1 MERLRII
8 SRFWPVALCAVFYIY
23 LAVHAFTGRQ
33 GLLRWIDYERETQSL
48 QLKLDRLMAE
58 REALEQREG
67 YMAGPQLDVDWLDYK
82 LRENL
87 FYSHPKEI
95 TIWLDE

>member
-8 SRFWPVALCAVFYIY
+8 FRFWPMALCAVFYIY

-33 GLLRWIDYERETQSL
+33 GLLRWIDYERETNSL
-48 QLKLDRLMAE
+48 QIKLDRLVAE
-58 REALEQREG
+58 REALEQRES
-67 YMAGPQLDVDWLDYK
+67 YMAGPHLDVDWLDYK

-87 FYSHPKEI
+87 FYSHPKEV
-95 TIWLDE
+95 TIWLD